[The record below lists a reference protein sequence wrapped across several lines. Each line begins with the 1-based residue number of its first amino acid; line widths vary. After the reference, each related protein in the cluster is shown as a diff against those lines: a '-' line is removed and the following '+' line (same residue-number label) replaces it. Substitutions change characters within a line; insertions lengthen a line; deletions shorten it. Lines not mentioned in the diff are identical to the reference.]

1 MIYKTVEKR
10 GDRIQHISTSLVVTI
25 LSFGGLLLGG
35 SAGFV
40 ARHFILNKIHQLYAL
55 CGGLLLALLTLE
67 IIPETFST
75 FHIIGPLLGFTLGIL
90 FMITIHSFSHT
101 SHTNEKKQQPLQA
114 FLFLSLAIFIH
125 NVPNGIA
132 LGSALANDST
142 ISNSLLL
149 AIIFHHIP
157 EGLALIIPFF
167 FTHYRYPFFLLM
179 IFLLS
184 TTLGFSTIVG
194 NVLGDTTT
202 HLQGIIMGSAIG
214 SLSYVTLQEMLKK
227 AYNGMTTLSF
237 SMWVLIGFFIVNMYI
252 RFLVHH

>member
-1 MIYKTVEKR
+1 M
-10 GDRIQHISTSLVVTI
+10 QHISTSLVVTI
-25 LSFGGLLLGG
+25 LSFGGLLVGG

-40 ARHFILNKIHQLYAL
+40 AKQFILNKMNRLYAL
-55 CGGLLLALLTLE
+55 CGGLLLALLILE

-75 FHIIGPLLGFTLGIL
+75 FHLIGPLLGIILGVL
-90 FMITIHSFSHT
+90 FMIIIHSFSHS
-101 SHTNEKKQQPLQA
+101 SHSTKQQPLQT

-125 NVPNGIA
+125 NIPNGIA
-132 LGSALANDST
+132 LGAAFASDST

-167 FTHYRYPFFLLM
+167 FTHYRYPFFLLI

-184 TTLGFSTIVG
+184 ATLGFSTIVG
-194 NVLGDTTT
+194 NTLGDATT

-227 AYNGMTTLSF
+227 AYNSMTISSF
-237 SMWVLIGFFIVNMYI
+237 FIWVLIGFFIVNMYI